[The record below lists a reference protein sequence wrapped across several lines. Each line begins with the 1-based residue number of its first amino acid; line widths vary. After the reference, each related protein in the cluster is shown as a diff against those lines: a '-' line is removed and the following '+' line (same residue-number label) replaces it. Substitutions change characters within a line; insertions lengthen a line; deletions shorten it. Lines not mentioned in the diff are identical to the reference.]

1 MNRSRFNDALLSFP
15 LGALVFLLAL
25 YLFFKNC
32 NYTLLMIALSLS
44 RSVELFVS
52 NKSSILQEIVDESEE
67 DVPKKT
73 KRDPLDECMLYQ
85 FSQIS
90 SKLVDRFGPVET
102 LHDFELAP
110 NRRPKI
116 LVQTAGHV
124 SGAVRFYRL
133 PLLTLNNIKYNF
145 IPIV

>member
-1 MNRSRFNDALLSFP
+1 
-15 LGALVFLLAL
+15 
-25 YLFFKNC
+25 
-32 NYTLLMIALSLS
+32 MIALSLS

-73 KRDPLDECMLYQ
+73 KRDPLDECMLFQ

-133 PLLTLNNIKYNF
+133 PLLTLNGT
-145 IPIV
+145 